1 MFEEKMIVEDGA
13 NGAIPDVLI
22 CPVGKFVGSNAKGEP
37 VPQNFTQESL
47 EAIATS
53 LNQTGKEIL
62 CDADHASAKEGLER
76 NTRAVGWFS
85 KFVANA
91 KGLFGLLK
99 LTKWGRELISNR
111 EYRSVSPVFSLN
123 EEAEPT
129 ALLSVASTN
138 TPAIRVPENVILNA
152 EPEQSNSEVS
162 DKSEVLHMDITKEE
176 LVELIKSTFTAMNSK
191 TTTCDNDSSC
201 EDEKVAVNQGN
212 EPNKPSVPVKP
223 SEPAGDETKTEVVP
237 EETPEEPPPEEPK
250 VEDPS
255 KKAEDEKTEHETK
268 TEPEVAS
275 AKAEEVIK
283 EEVLNSAP
291 TTTVP
296 PVSENEEWRNLKG
309 EAFRDWCSKHA
320 EFCRNYKGE

>member
-13 NGAIPDVLI
+13 NGEIQDVLI
-22 CPVGKFVGSNAKGEP
+22 CPVGKFVGSDTKGDP
-37 VPQNFTQESL
+37 IPQNFTQESL

-53 LNQTGKEIL
+53 LNQSGKEIL
-62 CDADHASAKEGLER
+62 CDADHASAKGGLER

-152 EPEQSNSEVS
+152 KPEQSTEQSE
-162 DKSEVLHMDITKEE
+162 DILDMTKEE
-176 LVELIKSTFTAMNSK
+176 LITIVNEAIEARLTTINQQPK
-191 TTTCDNDSSC
+191 T
-201 EDEKVAVNQGN
+201 EEVVVNQGN
-212 EPNKPSVPVKP
+212 EPTKPNEPVCN
-223 SEPAGDETKTEVVP
+223 ETTKVVSTEVETSKEGKSEETTTTEEP
-237 EETPEEPPPEEPK
+237 SKEEPEKKDSAKEEETPKEEPEKKDEP
-250 VEDPS
+250 
-255 KKAEDEKTEHETK
+255 
-268 TEPEVAS
+268 
-275 AKAEEVIK
+275 EVIK

-296 PVSENEEWRNLKG
+296 KVEEEWRNLKG
-309 EAFRDWCSKHA
+309 EEFRKWCAEHA
-320 EFCRNYKGE
+320 HFCNTYRGE

>member
-13 NGAIPDVLI
+13 NGEIQDVLI

-111 EYRSVSPVFSLN
+111 EYRSVSPVISLN

-138 TPAIRVPENVILNA
+138 TPAIRVPENVILNT
-152 EPEQSNSEVS
+152 EPEQSTEQSE
-162 DKSEVLHMDITKEE
+162 DAGGTPADILDMTKEE
-176 LVELIKSTFTAMNSK
+176 LITIVNEAIEARL
-191 TTTCDNDSSC
+191 TTINQQPAT
-201 EDEKVAVNQGN
+201 EEVAVNQGN
-212 EPNKPSVPVKP
+212 EPTK
-223 SEPAGDETKTEVVP
+223 DESKEEKS
-237 EETPEEPPPEEPK
+237 EETTTTEEPSKEEPSK
-250 VEDPS
+250 EEPS
-255 KKAEDEKTEHETK
+255 KEEPEKKEDEPETK

-291 TTTVP
+291 ATSIPNV
-296 PVSENEEWRNLKG
+296 EEEWRHLKG
-309 EAFRDWCSKHA
+309 EDFRKWCAEHA
-320 EFCRNYKGE
+320 HYCNTYRGE

>member
-13 NGAIPDVLI
+13 NGEIQDVLI
-22 CPVGKFVGSNAKGEP
+22 CPVGKFVGSNTKGEP

-91 KGLFGLLK
+91 KGLLGLLK

-152 EPEQSNSEVS
+152 EPEQSNSEV
-162 DKSEVLHMDITKEE
+162 LHMDITKEE
-176 LVELIKSTFTAMNSK
+176 LVELIKSTVTTMNTEPS
-191 TTTCDNDSSC
+191 TT
-201 EDEKVAVNQGN
+201 EEVVVNQDN
-212 EPNKPSVPVKP
+212 EPAKEESK
-223 SEPAGDETKTEVVP
+223 EEKKT
-237 EETPEEPPPEEPK
+237 EETPK
-250 VEDPS
+250 EDPEKKDS
-255 KKAEDEKTEHETK
+255 AKAEEETPK
-268 TEPEVAS
+268 TEPEKKDDEPEKKD

-291 TTTVP
+291 TTTIPKV
-296 PVSENEEWRNLKG
+296 EWRNLKG
-309 EAFRDWCSKHA
+309 EEFRKWCAEHA
-320 EFCRNYKGE
+320 HYCNTYRGE

>member
-13 NGAIPDVLI
+13 NGEIQDVLI
-22 CPVGKFVGSNAKGEP
+22 CPVGKFVGSNTKGEP

-138 TPAIRVPENVILNA
+138 TPALAVPENIILNSD
-152 EPEQSNSEVS
+152 PEQSTEQSE
-162 DKSEVLHMDITKEE
+162 DILDMTKEE
-176 LVELIKSTFTAMNSK
+176 LITIVNEAIEARL
-191 TTTCDNDSSC
+191 TTLNQQATT
-201 EDEKVAVNQGN
+201 EEVVVNQGN
-212 EPNKPSVPVKP
+212 EPNEPSKPTTPC
-223 SEPAGDETKTEVVP
+223 EPAGDEKSQNEEPSTEEP
-237 EETPEEPPPEEPK
+237 SASDEPSTPEDPTPT
-250 VEDPS
+250 EDPS
-255 KKAEDEKTEHETK
+255 PKKAGDEKSD
-268 TEPEVAS
+268 PE
-275 AKAEEVIK
+275 KKDEVIK

-296 PVSENEEWRNLKG
+296 KVEEEWRNLKG
-309 EAFRDWCSKHA
+309 EEFRKWCAEHA
-320 EFCRNYKGE
+320 HYCNTYRQGE